1 MNKFETGIM
10 TITWNGI
17 LECLQ
22 ATSASLQLSDQ
33 DLYTEYASK
42 QCDPHFQILKQEPR
56 IRSTVKITS
65 NRHQDESSEIQK
77 ILNKRKELQIAVNTE
92 REKERLAILQ
102 YGKII
107 FLKNQ
112 NTDSE
117 RSRLGKKKR
126 NQSSSP
132 ESIEDNRDTNKV
144 RKAAKN
150 LNKNN
155 HIDKYLTKATNSKRP
170 ALEDGTASLNI
181 AE

>member
-1 MNKFETGIM
+1 MGLKI
-10 TITWNGI
+10 
-17 LECLQ
+17 
-22 ATSASLQLSDQ
+22 
-33 DLYTEYASK
+33 K
-42 QCDPHFQILKQEPR
+42 ILKQKKQFE
-56 IRSTVKITS
+56 STPYYVKE
-65 NRHQDESSEIQK
+65 DFPLE